1 MDLSFEEFG
10 LEMSDGVAAPSALK
24 KAIKKAVTLVTAFY
38 LKSRLFAEQ
47 RFDIQPLR
55 LQNFAQAT

>member
-10 LEMSDGVAAPSALK
+10 LEMSDGVAPSALK

-47 RFDIQPLR
+47 RFDIKPLR
-55 LQNFAQAT
+55 LQNLAQTT